1 MLAGG
6 WPNTSRRAPRANV
19 AKCGGT
25 AAIPG
30 PEAEWWVG
38 NARQEG
44 HWIAVRKVVQLR
56 DYTIDADGLPRIAA
70 HVASWPV
77 LTDNLISRAKM
88 PAASTMGHVGG
99 SATPTEDTW
108 RWSDPEDYRLNS
120 GV

>member
-1 MLAGG
+1 MRTWPSVAERRLFLGRRLSGG
-6 WPNTSRRAPRANV
+6 W
-19 AKCGGT
+19 
-25 AAIPG
+25 
-30 PEAEWWVG
+30 G